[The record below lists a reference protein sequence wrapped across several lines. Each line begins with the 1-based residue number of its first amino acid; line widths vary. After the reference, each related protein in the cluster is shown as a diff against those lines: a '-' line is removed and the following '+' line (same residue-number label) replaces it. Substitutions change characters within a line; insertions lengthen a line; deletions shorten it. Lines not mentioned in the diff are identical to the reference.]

1 VIAVRVPEWR
11 RRGDTLVREL
21 AMRDFEAA
29 WDIVRHIAE
38 RVEDYGRRPDMCVL
52 EYNRVRL
59 TIANLHHAGITRAE
73 ERLAAKVDG
82 VIADWARSTTAP
94 PPGS

>member
-1 VIAVRVPEWR
+1 VTTVRIPDWR
-11 RRGDTLVREL
+11 RQGETLVRDM

-29 WDIVRHIAE
+29 WEVVRHIAE
-38 RVEDYGRRPDMCVL
+38 RVEDYGRRPDMCVS

-73 ERLAAKVDG
+73 ERLAAKVDAA
-82 VIADWARSTTAP
+82 VAEWVRTAAP
-94 PPGS
+94 TSGS